1 MKIKLR
7 GTFDNDLA
15 LRQDFILGFH
25 GGGNI

>member
-15 LRQDFILGFH
+15 LGQDFILDFH
-25 GGGNI
+25 GGEKI